1 MARARIVYHFGQLVE
16 RYNDRGDARLVE
28 VKASFQK
35 LGLRVPFL
43 DEDDVATALAFL
55 ESIKVWKGTG
65 DARILKGRLQ
75 KQRQKLRR
83 SRSLNDMKQA
93 IEQQQLERTVSLSQL
108 DKAIPDQEFEEV
120 RQRQINRNKRLKDE
134 LQIVGEVKP
143 PVCKVNPFKSKDPQI
158 QKAESMLNGQAVV
171 KVQVPNAMPKFDQL
185 ILPTLAK
192 PTQLPQQ
199 TPAPIPLLNSAPK
212 FEPPKY
218 EPPKYFKPAPYHPQK
233 LNSNVV
239 QLSQYSSD
247 SKTKNESRVRLTV
260 QALDTIIMQ
269 PSKFHRIEFNDGK
282 GHFFKRADVQDKQ
295 LYPHGEF
302 FTACVR
308 GKEHFFISLQISKCE
323 DCGMDSNCLRRD
335 CPVHLISQF
344 KIEHWYTKDAFS
356 NGCNYR
362 LKRIFHP
369 RNKILPHLE
378 EELYLTPLDAD
389 NFNIYVQN
397 AMNLAMGTSCSKKLM
412 GKSVPLLVLH
422 ALVQL
427 RESSGQ
433 PIDIVDWREII
444 AELEIIPRWPVEQTP
459 MRVTVDHVVDGKIH
473 QYKRPEY
480 VQLLQRCVD
489 ELMLF
494 YKSFQSSIAK
504 IDLTKS
510 AKQKKPLALPL
521 YNVPKRAKYDQGR
534 GHAVKWH

>member
-16 RYNDRGDARLVE
+16 RYNELGDARLAE

-43 DEDDVATALAFL
+43 DEADITTALAFL
-55 ESIKVWKGTG
+55 ESIKLWKGTS

-83 SRSLNDMKQA
+83 SRSLNDIKQA
-93 IEQQQLERTVSLSQL
+93 IEHEQLQRTVSLSQL
-108 DKAIPDQEFEEV
+108 DATIPDQEFEEV
-120 RQRQINRNKRLKDE
+120 RRRQINRNKRLKDE

-143 PVCKVNPFKSKDPQI
+143 PVCKVNPFKSKDPQF
-158 QKAESMLNGQAVV
+158 QKAESILNGQAVV
-171 KVQVPNAMPKFDQL
+171 KVQVPNPMPKFDSL
-185 ILPTLAK
+185 ILPSN
-192 PTQLPQQ
+192 QLLQQ
-199 TPAPIPLLNSAPK
+199 QQQQQQ
-212 FEPPKY
+212 PPKY
-218 EPPKYFKPAPYHPQK
+218 EPPKYEAPKYFKPAVYNPQVK
-233 LNSNVV
+233 LSSNVV
-239 QLSQYSSD
+239 QLSQYSSET
-247 SKTKNESRVRLTV
+247 KTKNESRVRLTI

-282 GHFFKRADVQDKQ
+282 GHYFKRADAQDKQ

-308 GKEHFFISLQISKCE
+308 GKEHFFISLQVSKCE
-323 DCGMDSNCLRRD
+323 DCGMDANCMRRD
-335 CPVHLISQF
+335 CPVHLHSQF

-356 NGCNYR
+356 TGCNYR

-369 RNKILPHLE
+369 RNKVLPHLE

-397 AMNLAMGTSCSKKLM
+397 ALNLAMGTSCSKKLM

-427 RESSGQ
+427 RESNGQ
-433 PIDIVDWREII
+433 LIDLVDWREII
-444 AELEIIPRWPVEQTP
+444 AELEIIPQWPIEQSP
-459 MRVTVDHVVDGKIH
+459 MRITVDHVVDGKIH
-473 QYKRPEY
+473 QYKRAEY
-480 VQLLQRCVD
+480 VLLLQSCVD
-489 ELMLF
+489 ELKLF
-494 YKSFQSSIAK
+494 YSSYQAK
-504 IDLTKS
+504 IAMIDLAKS
-510 AKQKKPLALPL
+510 AKQKKPVALPL